1 MNTTELRT
9 QDEAGL
15 AKEIKDLQRAH
26 FNLRMQKATQQI
38 GNTNQL
44 RRHFRQPETFATRF
58 SAVEGGDLGAKLP
71 LDQRHF
77 ASGQQCD

>member
-26 FNLRMQKATQQI
+26 FNLRMQKATQQL

-44 RRHFRQPETFATRF
+44 RETRRSIAR
-58 SAVEGGDLGAKLP
+58 AKTILAEK
-71 LDQRHF
+71 Q
-77 ASGQQCD
+77 AAK

>member
-15 AKEIKDLQRAH
+15 VKEIKDLQRAH

-44 RRHFRQPETFATRF
+44 RETRRSIAR
-58 SAVEGGDLGAKLP
+58 AKTILA
-71 LDQRHF
+71 QKQ
-77 ASGQQCD
+77 AAK

>member
-9 QDEAGL
+9 QDDAGL

-44 RRHFRQPETFATRF
+44 RETRRSIARAKTILAQKQAT
-58 SAVEGGDLGAKLP
+58 K
-71 LDQRHF
+71 
-77 ASGQQCD
+77 

>member
-15 AKEIKDLQRAH
+15 AKEIKDLQKAH
-26 FNLRMQKATQQI
+26 FGLRMQKATQQL

-44 RRHFRQPETFATRF
+44 RETRRSVAR
-58 SAVEGGDLGAKLP
+58 AKTILAEK
-71 LDQRHF
+71 Q
-77 ASGQQCD
+77 AAK

>member
-15 AKEIKDLQRAH
+15 AKDIKDLQKAH
-26 FNLRMQKATQQI
+26 CNLRMQKATQQL

-44 RRHFRQPETFATRF
+44 RETRRSIAR
-58 SAVEGGDLGAKLP
+58 AKTILAEK
-71 LDQRHF
+71 Q
-77 ASGQQCD
+77 AAK

>member
-9 QDEAGL
+9 QAEAGL
-15 AKEIKDLQRAH
+15 AKEIKDLQKAH

-44 RRHFRQPETFATRF
+44 RETRRSIAR
-58 SAVEGGDLGAKLP
+58 AKTILA
-71 LDQRHF
+71 QKQ
-77 ASGQQCD
+77 AAK

>member
-15 AKEIKDLQRAH
+15 AKEIKDLQKAH
-26 FNLRMQKATQQI
+26 FNLRMQKATQQL

-44 RRHFRQPETFATRF
+44 RETRRSIAR
-58 SAVEGGDLGAKLP
+58 AKTILA
-71 LDQRHF
+71 QKQ
-77 ASGQQCD
+77 AAK

>member
-26 FNLRMQKATQQI
+26 FNLRMQKAPQQL
-38 GNTNQL
+38 GNPNQL
-44 RRHFRQPETFATRF
+44 RETRRSIAR
-58 SAVEGGDLGAKLP
+58 AKTILA
-71 LDQRHF
+71 QKQ
-77 ASGQQCD
+77 AAK

>member
-15 AKEIKDLQRAH
+15 AKEIKDLQKAH

-44 RRHFRQPETFATRF
+44 RETRRSIAR
-58 SAVEGGDLGAKLP
+58 AKTILAEK
-71 LDQRHF
+71 Q
-77 ASGQQCD
+77 AAK

>member
-44 RRHFRQPETFATRF
+44 RETRRSIAR
-58 SAVEGGDLGAKLP
+58 AKTILAEK
-71 LDQRHF
+71 Q
-77 ASGQQCD
+77 AAK

>member
-26 FNLRMQKATQQI
+26 FNLRMQKPLS
-38 GNTNQL
+38 NS
-44 RRHFRQPETFATRF
+44 ATRINC
-58 SAVEGGDLGAKLP
+58 AKLAA
-71 LDQRHF
+71 
-77 ASGQQCD
+77 ASLAPKPSLPKSKPPNKEVSLIHV

>member
-15 AKEIKDLQRAH
+15 AKEIKDLQKAH

-38 GNTNQL
+38 GNTNLL
-44 RRHFRQPETFATRF
+44 RETRRSIAR
-58 SAVEGGDLGAKLP
+58 AKTILA
-71 LDQRHF
+71 QKQ
-77 ASGQQCD
+77 AAK

>member
-9 QDEAGL
+9 KDDAGL
-15 AKEIKDLQRAH
+15 AKEIKDLQKAH

-44 RRHFRQPETFATRF
+44 RETRRSIAR
-58 SAVEGGDLGAKLP
+58 AKTILA
-71 LDQRHF
+71 QKQ
-77 ASGQQCD
+77 AAK

>member
-1 MNTTELRT
+1 MNSTELRT

-44 RRHFRQPETFATRF
+44 RETRRSIAR
-58 SAVEGGDLGAKLP
+58 AKTILA
-71 LDQRHF
+71 QKQ
-77 ASGQQCD
+77 AAK

>member
-44 RRHFRQPETFATRF
+44 RETRRSIARAKTILTQKQAT
-58 SAVEGGDLGAKLP
+58 K
-71 LDQRHF
+71 
-77 ASGQQCD
+77 

>member
-26 FNLRMQKATQQI
+26 FNLRMQKACLLYTSPSP
-38 GNTNQL
+38 
-44 RRHFRQPETFATRF
+44 RDYAASRMPS
-58 SAVEGGDLGAKLP
+58 SA
-71 LDQRHF
+71 
-77 ASGQQCD
+77 

>member
-9 QDEAGL
+9 QDKAGL

-44 RRHFRQPETFATRF
+44 RETRRSIAR
-58 SAVEGGDLGAKLP
+58 AKTILA
-71 LDQRHF
+71 QKQ
-77 ASGQQCD
+77 AAK

>member
-44 RRHFRQPETFATRF
+44 RETRRSIAR
-58 SAVEGGDLGAKLP
+58 AKTILA
-71 LDQRHF
+71 QKQAAR
-77 ASGQQCD
+77 

>member
-44 RRHFRQPETFATRF
+44 REPRRSIAR
-58 SAVEGGDLGAKLP
+58 AKPSLP
-71 LDQRHF
+71 K
-77 ASGQQCD
+77 SKPPNKE

>member
-26 FNLRMQKATQQI
+26 FNLRMQKATQQL

-44 RRHFRQPETFATRF
+44 RETRRSIARAKTILAQKQAT
-58 SAVEGGDLGAKLP
+58 K
-71 LDQRHF
+71 
-77 ASGQQCD
+77 

>member
-1 MNTTELRT
+1 MEVFLIVATELRT

-15 AKEIKDLQRAH
+15 AKEIKDLQKAH

-44 RRHFRQPETFATRF
+44 RETRRSIAR
-58 SAVEGGDLGAKLP
+58 AKTILA
-71 LDQRHF
+71 QKQ
-77 ASGQQCD
+77 AAK

>member
-26 FNLRMQKATQQI
+26 FNLRMQKATQQL

-44 RRHFRQPETFATRF
+44 RETRRSIARAKTILAEKQAAATPK
-58 SAVEGGDLGAKLP
+58 A
-71 LDQRHF
+71 
-77 ASGQQCD
+77 

>member
-44 RRHFRQPETFATRF
+44 RETRRNIAR
-58 SAVEGGDLGAKLP
+58 AKTILA
-71 LDQRHF
+71 QKQ
-77 ASGQQCD
+77 AAK